1 MLQFNQHFQLFSA
14 SFILQPSQL
23 VFIAFFLLSTL
34 LQLWQREEAHT
45 KQNSI
50 LDTLSQ
56 GGIRRSSSHAS
67 LFITNQHLLPLI
79 LPTTTATTTTI
90 ANYNNACNLLRFM
103 ANILQARA
111 FHLPLFLG
119 AFLTALITSL
129 NAASESENEIESQ
142 QKEAEEDET
151 TSKRKEKRKKN
162 AFSLQFLLPSASLP
176 SPPSCTPSSSS
187 FLQLR
192 QQLLTDFYGCLTVIK
207 AIKRFDSHLIDARVC
222 ATETASEGE
231 MRHTAFS

>member
-1 MLQFNQHFQLFSA
+1 MLRFNQHFQLFSA

-23 VFIAFFLLSTL
+23 VFIAFFLLSTS

-56 GGIRRSSSHAS
+56 GGIRRGSSHAS

-79 LPTTTATTTTI
+79 LPTTTTTTATTI
-90 ANYNNACNLLRFM
+90 ASYNNACNLLRFM
-103 ANILQARA
+103 ANILYARA

-142 QKEAEEDET
+142 QEEEEEDET

-162 AFSLQFLLPSASLP
+162 AFSLQFLLPI
-176 SPPSCTPSSSS
+176 CFSS
-187 FLQLR
+187 FSAFVVFIWPTEAATVNR
-192 QQLLTDFYGCLTVIK
+192 LLWLPNGN
-207 AIKRFDSHLIDARVC
+207 
-222 ATETASEGE
+222 
-231 MRHTAFS
+231 